1 MGSRRIAI
9 GDGGNSRKTAKGD
22 AMVTS
27 VHTNTAAQIALQNLN
42 STNRELEAVETRVST
57 GLKVSSAKD
66 NASIYAVAQGLRAD
80 IGSYG
85 AVKNSLNRATSI
97 SDVALAAGSAVS
109 DLLVSAREK
118 VLAALDPSIDTASR
132 TAYNNDFKSILK
144 QITSVLNNSVF
155 DGANILNG
163 SLTADIGFIA
173 DANASQTIT
182 LQRETLSLGGSIIT
196 LAATASIGTVTL
208 AGTVRAALDTSLD
221 NVNAALGRLGS
232 KAKQIENHNTFVTKL
247 MDALTTGVG
256 NLVDADLA
264 TESARLQALQ
274 VKQQLGV
281 QAISIA
287 NTAPQTILSLFK

>member
-1 MGSRRIAI
+1 
-9 GDGGNSRKTAKGD
+9 
-22 AMVTS
+22 
-27 VHTNTAAQIALQNLN
+27 
-42 STNRELEAVETRVST
+42 
-57 GLKVSSAKD
+57 
-66 NASIYAVAQGLRAD
+66 
-80 IGSYG
+80 
-85 AVKNSLNRATSI
+85 VKNSLNRATSI

>member
-1 MGSRRIAI
+1 
-9 GDGGNSRKTAKGD
+9 
-22 AMVTS
+22 MVTS

-42 STNRELEAVETRVST
+42 VTNRDLEQVQTRIST
-57 GLKVSSAKD
+57 GLKIGSAKD

-85 AVKNSLNRATSI
+85 AVKNSLNRAQSI
-97 SDVALAAGSAVS
+97 ADVSLAAGSSVS

-118 VLAALDPSIDTASR
+118 VLAALDGSLDAASR
-132 TAYNNDFKSILK
+132 NAYNNDFKSILK
-144 QITSVLNNSVF
+144 QITSVLNNATF

-163 SLTADIGFIA
+163 SLTSDIAFIA
-173 DANASQTIT
+173 DSNAAQTIT
-182 LQRETLSLGGSIIT
+182 LQRETLNLGGTIIT
-196 LAATASIGTVTL
+196 LAATASIGTRSL
-208 AGTVRAALDTSLD
+208 ASQVRVALDVSLD

-232 KAKQIENHNTFVTKL
+232 KSKQIENHNIFVTKL
-247 MDALTTGVG
+247 MDSLNTGVG

-264 TESARLQALQ
+264 TESARLQSLQ

-287 NTAPQTILSLFK
+287 NQAPQTILSLFRS

>member
-1 MGSRRIAI
+1 MAI
-9 GDGGNSRKTAKGD
+9 
-22 AMVTS
+22 S

-42 STNRELEAVETRVST
+42 TTNRELEDVQNRVST

-80 IGSYG
+80 IGSFG
-85 AVKNSLNRATSI
+85 AVKNSLNRAQSI
-97 SDVALAAGSAVS
+97 ADVALAAGSSVS
-109 DLLVSAREK
+109 DLLVSAKEK
-118 VLAALDPSIDTASR
+118 ILAALDPSIDTASR
-132 TAYNNDFKSILK
+132 TAYNNDFKSILR
-144 QITSVLNNSVF
+144 QITSVLNNAVF

-163 SLTADIGFIA
+163 SLAADIGFIA
-173 DANASQTIT
+173 DANAAQALT

-196 LAATASIGTVTL
+196 LAATASIGTVAL
-208 AGTVRAALDTSLD
+208 ASAARTALDTSLD

-232 KAKQIENHNTFVTKL
+232 KAKQIENHNIFVTKL
-247 MDALTTGVG
+247 MDSLTTGVG

-264 TESARLQALQ
+264 TESAKLQALQ

-287 NTAPQTILSLFK
+287 NQAPQTILSLFRS